1 MVLDWQDLSKKATDR
16 VFSYFE
22 LFTDGKYPKRFR
34 KFLEWYGYKFQPI
47 LLSLSST
54 LLLFWIFLRVYGR
67 IGFEKTII
75 ILMIII
81 IITIRT
87 IKPK

>member
-1 MVLDWQDLSKKATDR
+1 MLDWNDLSKKATDK
-16 VFSYFE
+16 VFLYFDV
-22 LFTDGKYPKRFR
+22 FTDAKYPKGFR
-34 KFLEWYGYKFQPI
+34 KFLKWYGYKFQPI

-67 IGFEKTII
+67 VGFEKTVI